1 VADVER
7 TAYAG
12 LVAELADRV
21 CDDRNPAAD
30 VYDLAAAALAELAV
44 EADPRRGS
52 VWFCSHALDVLGY
65 APQLTECAGC
75 QRPLPP
81 DPAPFS
87 PDAGGFLCPSCARGG
102 MVPVSVAAIKV
113 LRVMAAGDIDLYQR
127 LKLEGELLAEVEGVL
142 ESQLEHH
149 LDRQLKSLRFLRHMR
164 TPC

>member
-1 VADVER
+1 M
-7 TAYAG
+7 
-12 LVAELADRV
+12 
-21 CDDRNPAAD
+21 
-30 VYDLAAAALAELAV
+30 
-44 EADPRRGS
+44 EADPRRAS
-52 VWFCSHALDVLGY
+52 AWFCSHALDVLGY

-87 PDAGGFLCPSCARGG
+87 PDAGGFLCPACARGG

-113 LRVMAAGDIDLYQR
+113 LRVMAAGDIDLYRR